1 MLRSI
6 LVPLDGS
13 EFAENAIP
21 LALNIAT
28 RAGAHL
34 ELLRVHELYACVIH
48 TLAGRPTNRL
58 RTLSIGPKSRH
69 IWTGP

>member
-21 LALNIAT
+21 LALNIAD
-28 RAGAHL
+28 GVNQL
-34 ELLRVHELYACVIH
+34 NPV
-48 TLAGRPTNRL
+48 
-58 RTLSIGPKSRH
+58 
-69 IWTGP
+69 